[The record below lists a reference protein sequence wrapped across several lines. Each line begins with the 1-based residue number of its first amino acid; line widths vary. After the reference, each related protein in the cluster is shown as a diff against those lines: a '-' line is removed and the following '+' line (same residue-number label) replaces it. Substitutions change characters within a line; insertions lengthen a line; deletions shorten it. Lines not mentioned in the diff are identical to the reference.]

1 MILNHIETSDVFAFE
16 VFCFEIYICFTN
28 TTNKP
33 CQGLSQKIIIFKNH
47 KTKTMNSASQLAKR
61 FREVL
66 LDGFWIAN
74 TNFKDQL
81 TDVTWK
87 QAVTKVD
94 SLNTIA
100 MLTFHIHYY
109 IAGIVNVLEGGA
121 LEIKD
126 QFSFDLPPIESEEQ
140 WKDLLIRLWTD
151 SEKFASLVEKIS
163 DDKLDDI
170 FVDEK
175 YGTYRRNID
184 GMIEHSYYHLGQISL
199 IKKLLAHQ

>member
-1 MILNHIETSDVFAFE
+1 MSSVSE
-16 VFCFEIYICFTN
+16 
-28 TTNKP
+28 
-33 CQGLSQKIIIFKNH
+33 LS
-47 KTKTMNSASQLAKR
+47 KR

-66 LDGFWIAN
+66 LDGRWIAN

-81 TDVTWK
+81 SDVTLE
-87 QAVTKVD
+87 QALMKVG

-109 IAGIVNVLEGGA
+109 IAGIVNVFEGGN

-126 QFSFDLPPIESEEQ
+126 QFSFDLPPIESQEQ
-140 WKDLLIRLWTD
+140 WADLLLTLWTD
-151 SEKFASLVEKIS
+151 AERFAVLLEQMPDS
-163 DDKLDDI
+163 KLDEV

-184 GMIEHSYYHLGQISL
+184 GMIEHAYYHLGQVTL
-199 IKKLLAHQ
+199 IKKMLTN

>member
-1 MILNHIETSDVFAFE
+1 MS
-16 VFCFEIYICFTN
+16 
-28 TTNKP
+28 
-33 CQGLSQKIIIFKNH
+33 
-47 KTKTMNSASQLAKR
+47 SALQLAKR

-81 TDVTWK
+81 SDVTWE
-87 QAVTKVD
+87 QAVTNVD

-109 IAGIVNVLEGGA
+109 IAGVANVLEGGD

-126 QFSFDLPPIESEEQ
+126 QFSFDLPPIESAEQ
-140 WKDLLIRLWTD
+140 WEVLLNRLWTD
-151 SEKFASLVEKIS
+151 SEKFTSLVEQL
-163 DDKLDDI
+163 DDSKLDEV

-175 YGTYRRNID
+175 YGTYKRNID
-184 GMIEHSYYHLGQISL
+184 GMIEHAYYHLGQITL
-199 IKKLLAHQ
+199 IKKMLTPL